1 MTNNNED
8 VNLFSST
15 SSVSIQASSAHRAAE
30 GWLTA
35 GALINH
41 SGDKICMWRGCTR
54 WFSSTSHHNFHRRT
68 NKPNE
73 SAAETSHRILPANY
87 IWICENMGTD
97 ISASGIAENVSVI
110 MFRNSLFTVTQG
122 LLLYLIKLLG
132 CAVWWL
138 CRQYL
143 YFTQFTERKS

>member
-41 SGDKICMWRGCTR
+41 SGDKICMWRGCTH
-54 WFSSTSHHNFHRRT
+54 WFSSTSHHDFHRRT
-68 NKPNE
+68 NKPHE
-73 SAAETSHRILPANY
+73 SADETSHRILPANY

-97 ISASGIAENVSVI
+97 KSASGIAENVSVI
-110 MFRNSLFTVTQG
+110 MFRNLSVYSNTGTPAVFDKTVR
-122 LLLYLIKLLG
+122 
-132 CAVWWL
+132 L

>member
-41 SGDKICMWRGCTR
+41 SGDKICMWGGCTH
-54 WFSSTSHHNFHRRT
+54 WFSSTSHHDFHRRT
-68 NKPNE
+68 NKLHE
-73 SAAETSHRILPANY
+73 SADETSHRILPANY

-97 ISASGIAENVSVI
+97 KSASGIAENVSVSSGI
-110 MFRNSLFTVTQG
+110 SLFTVTQG

-132 CAVWWL
+132 YAVWWL